1 MDISR
6 AGYEV
11 IVIGAGHAGCEAA
24 LACARLGHPTLLL
37 TINVD
42 GIARMSCNPAIGGL
56 AKGHLVKE
64 IDALGGEMAKNIDE
78 TGIQFRRLNTKK
90 GPAVRS
96 SRAQG
101 DLHLYH
107 LRMKRVMERQEN
119 LFIRQA
125 IVDEILVSDGKA
137 IGVETDVG
145 EKFEAKAVIVTTGTF
160 LRGLVH
166 IGLRN
171 FPAGRLGDLPAMN
184 LSGCLTRLGFSLG
197 RLKTGTCPRLDGKSI
212 NFSGLKEQW
221 GDDPPVLFSFSSK
234 GVSLR
239 QVPCYV
245 TYTNPKTHRIIRSGL
260 ERSPLYCGVIKGI
273 GPRYCPS
280 VEDKIVRF
288 PHKDQHQIFLE
299 PMGLDT
305 VEVYPNGLSTSL
317 PMDIQTEML
326 RSIQGLENVEII
338 RPGYAIEYDYADPI
352 QLMPSLE
359 TKLVENLF
367 FAGQIN
373 GTSGYE
379 EAAAQGLLAGINAS
393 LKIRGE
399 GPFILG
405 REEAYIGV
413 LIDDLVT
420 KGTREPYRM
429 FTSRAEYRLLL
440 REDNAD
446 LRLREK
452 GRSVGL
458 VNDKEYAEFINKKN
472 SIGREWERLQRIVIP
487 PTAGTNDG
495 LKALG
500 SAPSKNPV
508 SLIDLLRR
516 PEVSYH
522 DLISFDQSCA
532 LTDPGVAEE
541 VEIQVKYAGYI
552 QRQEE
557 QIGKLSRLEGIRL
570 PAHMDFQAIPG
581 LTAEVREKLE
591 KVKPISL
598 GQASR
603 ISGVTPAAISILLIH
618 LKKFAGAERG
628 SFQPSYRTN

>member
-1 MDISR
+1 
-6 AGYEV
+6 
-11 IVIGAGHAGCEAA
+11 
-24 LACARLGHPTLLL
+24 
-37 TINVD
+37 
-42 GIARMSCNPAIGGL
+42 
-56 AKGHLVKE
+56 
-64 IDALGGEMAKNIDE
+64 
-78 TGIQFRRLNTKK
+78 
-90 GPAVRS
+90 
-96 SRAQG
+96 
-101 DLHLYH
+101 
-107 LRMKRVMERQEN
+107 
-119 LFIRQA
+119 
-125 IVDEILVSDGKA
+125 
-137 IGVETDVG
+137 
-145 EKFEAKAVIVTTGTF
+145 
-160 LRGLVH
+160 
-166 IGLRN
+166 
-171 FPAGRLGDLPAMN
+171 
-184 LSGCLTRLGFSLG
+184 
-197 RLKTGTCPRLDGKSI
+197 
-212 NFSGLKEQW
+212 
-221 GDDPPVLFSFSSK
+221 
-234 GVSLR
+234 
-239 QVPCYV
+239 
-245 TYTNPKTHRIIRSGL
+245 
-260 ERSPLYCGVIKGI
+260 
-273 GPRYCPS
+273 
-280 VEDKIVRF
+280 VEDKVVRF
-288 PHKDQHQIFLE
+288 PDKDQHQIFLE

-379 EAAAQGLLAGINAS
+379 EAAAQGLLAGINVS
-393 LKIRGE
+393 SKIRGE
-399 GPFILG
+399 GSFVLG

-458 VNDKEYAEFINKKN
+458 VNDKEYGEFINKKN
-472 SIGREWERLQRIVIP
+472 SIVKELERLGKIIIQ
-487 PTAGTNDG
+487 PTAGTNDR
-495 LKALG
+495 LKTLG

-516 PEVSYH
+516 PEVSYR

-557 QIGKLSRLEGIRL
+557 QIGRLSRLEGIRL
-570 PAHMDFQAIPG
+570 PAHVDFRAIPG

-603 ISGVTPAAISILLIH
+603 ISGITPAAISILLIH
-618 LKKFAGAERG
+618 LKKFAGAEKG
-628 SFQPSYRTN
+628 SFQPSYRTS

>member
-1 MDISR
+1 
-6 AGYEV
+6 
-11 IVIGAGHAGCEAA
+11 
-24 LACARLGHPTLLL
+24 
-37 TINVD
+37 
-42 GIARMSCNPAIGGL
+42 MSCNPAIGGL

-458 VNDKEYAEFINKKN
+458 VNGKEYAEFINKKN